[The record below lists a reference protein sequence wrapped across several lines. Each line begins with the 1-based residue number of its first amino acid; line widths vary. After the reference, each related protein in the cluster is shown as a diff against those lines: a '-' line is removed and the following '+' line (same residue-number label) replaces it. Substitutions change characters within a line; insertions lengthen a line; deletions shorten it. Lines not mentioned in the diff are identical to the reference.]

1 MRHFLEVD
9 DLSVDELR
17 RVMEL
22 SVETNLPK
30 VLDGQGV
37 ALVFEKPSGRTR
49 NSMEMATVQL
59 GGHPMY
65 IKPEE
70 LGIDTRETA

>member
-30 VLDGQGV
+30 ALDGQGV

-49 NSMEMATVQL
+49 NSKEMATVQ
-59 GGHPMY
+59 
-65 IKPEE
+65 
-70 LGIDTRETA
+70 